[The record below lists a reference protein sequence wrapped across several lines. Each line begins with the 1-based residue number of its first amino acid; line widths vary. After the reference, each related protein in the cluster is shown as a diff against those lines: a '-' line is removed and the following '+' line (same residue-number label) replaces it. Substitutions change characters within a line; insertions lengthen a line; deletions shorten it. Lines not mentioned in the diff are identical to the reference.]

1 MELSN
6 KSLAFLLVVAIVI
19 SVGGT
24 MISLTRLN
32 SLQYTG
38 FTLSNSP
45 QGTANLTINSSL
57 VLTFVVS
64 NVDFGTGYT
73 NDTGAGMEY
82 CIIDTNGTNPSG
94 DCVGF
99 NSNVGPFELQNDGNR
114 NLTVTLSANKNAS
127 DFITGTSPVFQ
138 FFVENNATAPGC
150 ASPQP
155 SSWTNANTS
164 TPTICPSKGFDYTD
178 GSDVMDIHVKVSIPQ
193 DATPGSKTAIF
204 TASGSDV

>member
-1 MELSN
+1 
-6 KSLAFLLVVAIVI
+6 
-19 SVGGT
+19 

-32 SLQYTG
+32 SLHYTG
-38 FTLSNSP
+38 MASSNSP

-64 NVDFGTGYT
+64 NVDFGVGYT
-73 NDTGAGMEY
+73 NDSGGTVEH

-99 NSNVGPFELQNDGNR
+99 NSNVQPFELRNDGNG
-114 NLTVTLSANKNAS
+114 NLTVSLVADKNAS
-127 DFITGTSPVFQ
+127 TFITGTSPVFQ
-138 FFVENNATAPGC
+138 YFVENNATAPGC

-155 SSWTNANTS
+155 ASWSDANTTS
-164 TPTICPSKGFDYTD
+164 ATICPSKGFNYAD
-178 GSDVMDIHVKVSIPQ
+178 GSDVMDINVKVSIPQ
-193 DATPGSKTAIF
+193 DATPNSKTATF